1 MIFNKKLIIL
11 LRHLFCLE
19 YQNLTNMNS
28 KSLLILFLFLIWGSG
43 STYWYVCRVKGFC
56 EQTQTQAP
64 TTDSNKP
71 NSQKTVKKIKH
82 SLIYFLRDHS
92 EPVINDTLQWQA
104 EVKSLSQLQSEGK
117 KLHIEGPY
125 YAGESNPTDFDN
137 LGLARAEALKKL
149 LSGSIADSL
158 MVTQGKLLEP
168 SAGETPDFIEYD
180 KNWTKWLVDNDFV
193 KEQNQKTI
201 IYFPYNS
208 TKEIRNK
215 AILSYMDG
223 VVSKVKNHPELNI
236 LIVGHTDNAGNDASN
251 KLLGL
256 KRANRI
262 KDLLVH
268 KGVDAHRI
276 ITKSEG
282 KNQPIAD
289 NLTLEGR
296 QKNRRVEISY
306 FKK

>member
-1 MIFNKKLIIL
+1 
-11 LRHLFCLE
+11 
-19 YQNLTNMNS
+19 MNS

-43 STYWYVCRVKGFC
+43 STYWYVCKIKGFC
-56 EQTQTQAP
+56 EQTTVQAP
-64 TTDSNKP
+64 TTDAN
-71 NSQKTVKKIKH
+71 NSVPQVKVRKVKH
-82 SLIYFLRDHS
+82 SLLYFLRNQS

-104 EVKSLSQLQSEGK
+104 EVKSLSQLQAEGK

-125 YAGESNPTDFDN
+125 YAGESNPTDYDN

-149 LSGSIADSL
+149 LSGTIADSL
-158 MVTQGKLLEP
+158 IETQGKLIDASNGTLP
-168 SAGETPDFIEYD
+168 GFIEYD
-180 KNWTKWLVDNDFV
+180 KNWVKWLVNNDFV
-193 KEQNQKTI
+193 KEQDQKTI

-223 VVSKVKNHPELNI
+223 VVSKMKNHPELNI
-236 LIVGHTDNAGNDASN
+236 LIVGHTDNVGNDASN

-262 KDLLVH
+262 KNLLIH
-268 KGVDAHRI
+268 KGIDANRI

-289 NLTLEGR
+289 NATPEGR

-306 FKK
+306 IKK

>member
-1 MIFNKKLIIL
+1 MFFNKKLIIL
-11 LRHLFCLE
+11 LRKLFYIRLIKDFK
-19 YQNLTNMNS
+19 MNS
-28 KSLLILFLFLIWGSG
+28 KSLLILLLFLIWGSG
-43 STYWYVCRVKGFC
+43 STYWYVCKIKGFC
-56 EQTQTQAP
+56 EQTQVSAP
-64 TTDSNKP
+64 AKDAHETHQQVS
-71 NSQKTVKKIKH
+71 VKKIKH
-82 SLIYFLRDHS
+82 SLLYFLRNKP

-104 EVKSLSQLQSEGK
+104 EVKSLKQLQAEGK

-149 LSGSIADSL
+149 LSRTIPDSL
-158 MVTQGKLLEP
+158 IKTQAKLIDASSGL
-168 SAGETPDFIEYD
+168 SPDFIEYD

-193 KEQNQKTI
+193 KEQGQKTI

-208 TKEIRNK
+208 TKEIKNK
-215 AILSYMDG
+215 AIISYMDA
-223 VVSKVKNHPELNI
+223 VVNNMKNHPVLNI
-236 LIVGHTDNAGNDASN
+236 LIVGHTDNVGNAASN

-262 KDLLVH
+262 RNWLVR
-268 KGVDAHRI
+268 KGIDAKRI

-289 NLTLEGR
+289 NATPEGR

-306 FKK
+306 IKK